1 MLGIAIII
9 GGLEMKKLLSTFVI
23 CGALLAA
30 CSNDEK
36 ADLKKEDEVAK
47 TEQVSTEQPATTDAS
62 TEEEFKITQEEAKK
76 VVDNLVET
84 AKKDALVDDVII
96 EEKDEQ
102 VNVEIKFP
110 EGISD
115 QERGKF
121 LFNYMLFVEKQY
133 PEKEIKYSVDE

>member
-1 MLGIAIII
+1 
-9 GGLEMKKLLSTFVI
+9 MKKLFSTLII

-36 ADLKKEDEVAK
+36 AESKKEDEAVK
-47 TEQVSTEQPATTDAS
+47 TEQSTTEQPTTTDAS
-62 TEEEFKITQEEAKK
+62 TEDEFAITQEEAKE

-96 EEKDEQ
+96 EEKDNQ

-110 EGISD
+110 EEATEED
-115 QERGKF
+115 RGMF
-121 LFNYMLFVEKQY
+121 LFNYMLFVEQQY
-133 PEKEIKYSVDE
+133 PEKEIKYSIDE